1 MSSETISHQL
11 DKFSVTSAVVGI
23 GKTREE
29 YLKLFSR
36 ACISPLNDRPYAI
49 PMSGLYDTMNTSTS
63 LILLNQRFKMSH
75 LREQVLFEELSY
87 QSRQE
92 FDYES
97 LIELEKPKPKPK
109 PRKLGQNKYWHDRR
123 CTSSCLMSDV
133 GDNYNGESNPRMLS
147 RKSRRKSKRSSSINS
162 HSESLVIRQEKVD
175 EEFQAASIVTESLG
189 QNYSSVVD
197 KAKQIEL
204 DLQKYPTKQSFN
216 ERITSSGSRHKLP
229 LTEDQQVV
237 LSDKYQIY
245 DMKDAKVRRSNSYSQ
260 TLNNRLKADFNC
272 KPQFRL
278 NDYQEYNRYA
288 KFLPVPRSFAPT
300 SVTMKPM
307 DNQKYL
313 TNNTIHKTFTT
324 SNNKTPLMAIHGHEP
339 KHISTLPLQS

>member
-1 MSSETISHQL
+1 MSSETISNQL
-11 DKFSVTSAVVGI
+11 DKFSLTSAVVGI

-36 ACISPLNDRPYAI
+36 ACISPFNDRPYVI

-75 LREQVLFEELSY
+75 LREQALFEELAY
-87 QSRQE
+87 QSRKE

-97 LIELEKPKPKPK
+97 LIELGKPKPKPK
-109 PRKLGQNKYWHDRR
+109 HRKKTCSPNILIDPYRHFER
-123 CTSSCLMSDV
+123 
-133 GDNYNGESNPRMLS
+133 DNYNEESNPRMPS

-162 HSESLVIRQEKVD
+162 QSESLVITQENVD
-175 EEFQAASIVTESLG
+175 EEFQSMPTVIESPG
-189 QNYSSVVD
+189 QNYRSLVD

-216 ERITSSGSRHKLP
+216 ERIKSSGPRHKLP
-229 LTEDQQVV
+229 LTEDQQIV

-245 DMKDAKVRRSNSYSQ
+245 DMKDTKIRRSNSYSQ

-278 NDYQEYNRYA
+278 NDCHEYNRYA
-288 KFLPVPRSFAPT
+288 KFLPVTRSFTPT
-300 SVTMKPM
+300 SVAMKPM
-307 DNQKYL
+307 DNQKHL
-313 TNNTIHKTFTT
+313 TNNTIRKSFTT
-324 SNNKTPLMAIHGHEP
+324 SNNKTPLMAIHGYEP
-339 KHISTLPLQS
+339 KSISTLPLQS

>member
-109 PRKLGQNKYWHDRR
+109 PKPRKLVSYNK
-123 CTSSCLMSDV
+123 
-133 GDNYNGESNPRMLS
+133 
-147 RKSRRKSKRSSSINS
+147 
-162 HSESLVIRQEKVD
+162 
-175 EEFQAASIVTESLG
+175 
-189 QNYSSVVD
+189 
-197 KAKQIEL
+197 
-204 DLQKYPTKQSFN
+204 
-216 ERITSSGSRHKLP
+216 
-229 LTEDQQVV
+229 
-237 LSDKYQIY
+237 
-245 DMKDAKVRRSNSYSQ
+245 
-260 TLNNRLKADFNC
+260 
-272 KPQFRL
+272 
-278 NDYQEYNRYA
+278 
-288 KFLPVPRSFAPT
+288 
-300 SVTMKPM
+300 
-307 DNQKYL
+307 
-313 TNNTIHKTFTT
+313 
-324 SNNKTPLMAIHGHEP
+324 
-339 KHISTLPLQS
+339 

>member
-97 LIELEKPKPKPK
+97 LIELEKPKPKPKPK

-237 LSDKYQIY
+237 LSDKYQISI
-245 DMKDAKVRRSNSYSQ
+245 ANHSFVS
-260 TLNNRLKADFNC
+260 
-272 KPQFRL
+272 L

-307 DNQKYL
+307 DNQK